1 MDINQRVDQVEST
14 LVDGLQKLDRV
25 AEHIRQI
32 LTLTVS
38 LDRKTEIA
46 AQAMVSL
53 LDKEMYQ
60 PEVAAQMDGLAR
72 QFVDLMQNQ
81 QALISLLQARFD
93 EAS

>member
-60 PEVAAQMDGLAR
+60 HEVAAQMDGLAR